1 MITGVYDV
9 TQGAHVTGLVYFPT
23 VDRTLDVPFLVDTG
37 ASLTSISMGDLVRLG
52 DETARGL
59 PLSAGTGPMTGVG
72 GVVPWW
78 TMDIGLGFVH
88 DDGGLTFFGLPVAVL
103 STPGIPSLLG
113 RDILSIGKLTFDGTS
128 NAVSLEVA
136 KGVITVPTRG

>member
-1 MITGVYDV
+1 
-9 TQGAHVTGLVYFPT
+9 
-23 VDRTLDVPFLVDTG
+23 
-37 ASLTSISMGDLVRLG
+37 
-52 DETARGL
+52 
-59 PLSAGTGPMTGVG
+59 MTGVG

-78 TMDIGLGFVH
+78 TIDIGLGFVH